1 LTEGSALPFNVQS
14 DLLGRKDFLPVES
27 QSGLSFLLDD
37 NFGASLELKQIDY
50 VHKQFH
56 KNRVKKEALE

>member
-1 LTEGSALPFNVQS
+1 MMVEPTWF
-14 DLLGRKDFLPVES
+14 PV
-27 QSGLSFLLDD
+27 LDD

-56 KNRVKKEALE
+56 KSRVKTEDRSAQSSRRYQQDVRLTHT